1 MSASSNMEKELSV
14 NVAYPVKDEE
24 VEIGSTSEVI
34 YIDPEKEKAAFK
46 KFDKYVVPVS
56 FIFMLLCAL
65 DRNNVSET
73 YCFAIVSS

>member
-1 MSASSNMEKELSV
+1 MEKNFSV
-14 NVAYPVKDEE
+14 DVAYPVKDDA
-24 VEIGSTSEVI
+24 SSQTI

-46 KFDKYVVPVS
+46 KFDRYVVPVS

-73 YCFAIVSS
+73 YFIASFF

>member
-1 MSASSNMEKELSV
+1 MSASPKMDKKSPAD
-14 NVAYPVKDEE
+14 VAYSVKDEA
-24 VEIGSTSEVI
+24 VEIGTSSKVI

-73 YCFAIVSS
+73 YFSAIV

>member
-1 MSASSNMEKELSV
+1 MSTSSEMEKKFPV
-14 NVAYPVKDEE
+14 DNAYPVTDEAI
-24 VEIGSTSEVI
+24 EIGAGSQAI

-46 KFDKYVVPVS
+46 KFDKFVVPVS

-73 YCFAIVSS
+73 YFSAIFQS

>member
-1 MSASSNMEKELSV
+1 MSSDSNKDKSSLDIT
-14 NVAYPVKDEE
+14 YPTKDGE
-24 VEIGSTSEVI
+24 VQIGVTSELI

-65 DRNNVSET
+65 DRNNV
-73 YCFAIVSS
+73 CW

>member
-1 MSASSNMEKELSV
+1 MSANPKMEKMFSV
-14 NVAYPVKDEE
+14 DVAYPVKDEA
-24 VEIGSTSEVI
+24 VDSEASSQVV

-65 DRNNVSET
+65 DRNNVS
-73 YCFAIVSS
+73 

>member
-1 MSASSNMEKELSV
+1 MSASPKMEKKSPADDAYSV
-14 NVAYPVKDEE
+14 EDEAA
-24 VEIGSTSEVI
+24 EIGTSSQLI

-46 KFDKYVVPVS
+46 KFDRYVVPVS

-73 YCFAIVSS
+73 YFSAIV

>member
-1 MSASSNMEKELSV
+1 MEKKF
-14 NVAYPVKDEE
+14 PVDDVHPVEDEAI
-24 VEIGSTSEVI
+24 EIGTSSQVI

-46 KFDKYVVPVS
+46 KFDRYVVPVS

-73 YCFAIVSS
+73 YFSGIV

>member
-1 MSASSNMEKELSV
+1 MSASPKMEKKFSV
-14 NVAYPVKDEE
+14 DVAYPVKDEA
-24 VEIGSTSEVI
+24 VEIGASSQVI

-73 YCFAIVSS
+73 YFSAIV

>member
-1 MSASSNMEKELSV
+1 MSSSPKMEKDLSV
-14 NVAYPVKDEE
+14 ALAYPDEDE
-24 VEIGSTSEVI
+24 VVDSTQVI

-46 KFDKYVVPVS
+46 KFDRYVVPAS

-73 YCFAIVSS
+73 YFPAID